1 MDVPVIGRKAREA
14 RPIFHA
20 FSSLWGLKPDRLLG
34 DRKLAVDVVH
44 RDLEELRV
52 QVEFERTIDANA
64 WTPVKAMK

>member
-1 MDVPVIGRKAREA
+1 M
-14 RPIFHA
+14 
-20 FSSLWGLKPDRLLG
+20 KPDRLLG
-34 DRKLAVDVVH
+34 ERKLAVDVVH